1 VATRVKVRF
10 QGRTTTVLFWL
21 MALAG
26 VALAFT
32 VATLPAL
39 ARTRALDQQVQ
50 ELEQENTQLR
60 EQLNHL
66 TLEEQALKN
75 DRFYNEALARREL
88 GLVKPGER
96 IAWTPPGRLR
106 DLPLTPASASI
117 RTAGQETRG
126 ASVWSGL
133 ERLGALGPYVSRA
146 LEQLTT
152 NRDTRRDGLLLSLAL
167 LAAALLLF
175 GQPEPSTPT
184 QKVESASS
192 RSV

>member
-39 ARTRALDQQVQ
+39 ARNRALDEQVQ
-50 ELEQENTQLR
+50 KLEQENTQLR
-60 EQLNHL
+60 EQLGHL
-66 TLEEQALKN
+66 TLEEQALKT

-88 GLVKPGER
+88 GLVKRGER
-96 IAWTPPGRLR
+96 IAWTPPTRLR
-106 DLPLTPASASI
+106 DLSIPPVSGSI
-117 RTAGQETRG
+117 RAAGQETQG
-126 ASVWSGL
+126 ASVWSGF
-133 ERLGALGPYVSRA
+133 ERLGALGPYVGRA

-175 GQPEPSTPT
+175 GQPDQSSAP
-184 QKVESASS
+184 QKVQSASS
-192 RSV
+192 RSA

>member
-1 VATRVKVRF
+1 MATRVKVRF
-10 QGRTTTVLFWL
+10 QGRTTTVLFWV

-39 ARTRALDQQVQ
+39 ARNRALDEQVQ
-50 ELEQENTQLR
+50 KLEQENTQLR

-66 TLEEQALKN
+66 TLEEQALKD

-96 IAWTPPGRLR
+96 IAWTPPGQLQQLS
-106 DLPLTPASASI
+106 LPPASGGLRSTSQATEAS
-117 RTAGQETRG
+117 
-126 ASVWSGL
+126 SSWSGL
-133 ERLGALGPYVSRA
+133 TRLGALGPYLGRV
-146 LEQLTT
+146 LDELTT
-152 NRDTRRDGLLLSLAL
+152 NQDVRRDGILLSLAL

-175 GQPEPSTPT
+175 GQPDQSSPT
-184 QKVESASS
+184 QKVQSAGS
-192 RSV
+192 RSA

>member
-1 VATRVKVRF
+1 MATRVKVRF
-10 QGRTTTVLFWL
+10 QRRAATFFFWL
-21 MALAG
+21 LALAG
-26 VALAFT
+26 VILAFT

-39 ARTRALDQQVQ
+39 ARNRALDEQVLK
-50 ELEQENTQLR
+50 LEQENSRLR
-60 EQLNHL
+60 EELNHL
-66 TLEEQALKN
+66 TLEEQALK
-75 DRFYNEALARREL
+75 DDGFYNEALARREL

-106 DLPLTPASASI
+106 DLPLTPVSASI

-133 ERLGALGPYVSRA
+133 ERLGALGPYVTRA

-175 GQPEPSTPT
+175 GQPDQSSPT
-184 QKVESASS
+184 QTVQSASS
-192 RSV
+192 RSA